1 MSHPAVAEAA
11 VVGVADEMKGQ
22 ALVVFVTLKQSQQA
36 VAGSSR
42 ASSCE
47 HVGKE
52 IGKFARPDAS
62 ASPTPLPKT
71 RSGKIMRR
79 LLRDLAAGKQ
89 AQGDMTTLE
98 DISVLAKLRAEE
110 DE

>member
-1 MSHPAVAEAA
+1 VAEAA
-11 VVGVADEMKGQ
+11 VVGIADEMTGQ
-22 ALVVFVTLKQSQQA
+22 ALVAFVTLKQHEQPSPEL
-36 VAGSSR
+36 
-42 ASSCE
+42 ASKLCE
-47 HVGKE
+47 HVGEE
-52 IGKFARPDAS
+52 IGKFAKPRRIRFADAV
-62 ASPTPLPKT
+62 PKT